1 MTTKNASA
9 TTDSGAAS
17 PMTLEEL
24 LALPPTVNV
33 TTAARV
39 LGIGAH
45 KAYNLIKE
53 GSFPVQTLTLGSTV
67 RVPTAALWRVLGVTP
82 PRSDHP

>member
-1 MTTKNASA
+1 MTTKDASVG
-9 TTDSGAAS
+9 TTSGTS

-33 TTAARV
+33 TTAARA
-39 LGIGAH
+39 LGIGVH

-82 PRSDHP
+82 PRSDHS

>member
-1 MTTKNASA
+1 MTTKDASVA
-9 TTDSGAAS
+9 TASGAS

-33 TTAARV
+33 TTAARA
-39 LGIGAH
+39 LGIGVH

-82 PRSDHP
+82 PAQ